1 MDSHI
6 DYIYVTNHPNTF
18 LRRKL
23 LWKIYVTFWKPTSA
37 TFVNCFFISQSQ
49 VLLSTCPLEVTGE
62 KYSVFRIQWFFI
74 PAYQSVKPVTMGERI
89 VLILIT
95 AVCAIVGLI
104 NLLICWD
111 RCSNIL
117 EVIFLPLMFVCSIG
131 VLCLLILLAFLA
143 IFSASHDDYY

>member
-6 DYIYVTNHPNTF
+6 DYIYVTNHHNTF

-62 KYSVFRIQWFFI
+62 KYSVFRIQWFFMPALLSAYLLGQVQQYTGSHI
-74 PAYQSVKPVTMGERI
+74 PAIDVCLLHRRFMPPHFISLSGHIFSQSRR
-89 VLILIT
+89 L
-95 AVCAIVGLI
+95 
-104 NLLICWD
+104 LLIKIQMQLKT
-111 RCSNIL
+111 RYTRRI
-117 EVIFLPLMFVCSIG
+117 
-131 VLCLLILLAFLA
+131 
-143 IFSASHDDYY
+143 

>member
-1 MDSHI
+1 MNSHI

-49 VLLSTCPLEVTGE
+49 VLLSTCFRSHWG
-62 KYSVFRIQWFFI
+62 KIFSFSNSMVFYACLAI
-74 PAYQSVKPVTMGERI
+74 PVICMMSAYQSVKPVTMGERI

-95 AVCAIVGLI
+95 AVCAIVGSS
-104 NLLICWD
+104 IC
-111 RCSNIL
+111 L
-117 EVIFLPLMFVCSIG
+117 FAG
-131 VLCLLILLAFLA
+131 TGAA
-143 IFSASHDDYY
+143 IYWKSYSCH

>member
-1 MDSHI
+1 MPKYC
-6 DYIYVTNHPNTF
+6 YIMENNYSDLCELF
-18 LRRKL
+18 LNISIAVFIIYLPYIRH
-23 LWKIYVTFWKPTSA
+23 WGKIFS
-37 TFVNCFFISQSQ
+37 FS
-49 VLLSTCPLEVTGE
+49 
-62 KYSVFRIQWFFI
+62 YSMVFYACLAI
-74 PAYQSVKPVTMGERI
+74 PVICMMSAYQSVKPVTMGERI